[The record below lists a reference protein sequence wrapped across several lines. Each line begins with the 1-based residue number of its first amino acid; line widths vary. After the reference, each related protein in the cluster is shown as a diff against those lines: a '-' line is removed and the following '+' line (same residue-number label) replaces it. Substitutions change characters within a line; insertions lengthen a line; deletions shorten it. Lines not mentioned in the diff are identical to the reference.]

1 MPSNDTPECLLQAG
15 KAKREVEMTF
25 RAAERVFL
33 FAGLLTGIVV
43 TTAHAADEIRAGKW
57 QFTTETRMP
66 AGMQPTAGGQ
76 LPAGGSTRMT
86 RTACITPANP
96 VPATTEGNVQCKV
109 DKELRN
115 GGTVSW
121 TMTCTPPQGRPV
133 RSDGI
138 AHYTGNAMEAT
149 FTTHLTAPDGH
160 AIDNPGRITGAYLG
174 ACDGK

>member
-1 MPSNDTPECLLQAG
+1 
-15 KAKREVEMTF
+15 MTF
-25 RAAERVFL
+25 TATQRVFL
-33 FAGLLTGIVV
+33 FAGL
-43 TTAHAADEIRAGKW
+43 TTVMVATTSHAADEIRAGKW

-66 AGMQPTAGGQ
+66 AGMQPAPGGQ
-76 LPAGGSTRMT
+76 VQQPDAGTKMT
-86 RTACITPANP
+86 RTACITPTDP
-96 VPATTEGNVQCKV
+96 VPTETAGNVQCKV
-109 DKELRN
+109 DKEQHH

-133 RSDGI
+133 RSDGV

-174 ACDGK
+174 ACDAK